1 MRIVRESDFNGGKER
16 SEGKK
21 GRGGGGDIDKE
32 AGLVTASQR
41 G

>member
-1 MRIVRESDFNGGKER
+1 MCEKVTSMVEKREARARRD
-16 SEGKK
+16 
-21 GRGGGGDIDKE
+21 GGDIDKE

>member
-1 MRIVRESDFNGGKER
+1 MCEKVTLMVEKREARARRDD
-16 SEGKK
+16 
-21 GRGGGGDIDKE
+21 GGDIDKE

>member
-1 MRIVRESDFNGGKER
+1 MCEKVTLMVEKREARARRDGA
-16 SEGKK
+16 
-21 GRGGGGDIDKE
+21 GGDIDKE

>member
-1 MRIVRESDFNGGKER
+1 MCEKVTLMVEKREARARRDG
-16 SEGKK
+16 
-21 GRGGGGDIDKE
+21 GGGGDIDKE

>member
-21 GRGGGGDIDKE
+21 GRGDIDKE